1 MDNSNGIPFVCIYYK
16 KMIYSRHELNIK
28 MQEEV
33 ETQQKENL
41 LFFSLSIVILSGA
54 IVYLFHTYISQTINY
69 ANNSKGKYIFLVG
82 ELYFY
87 Y

>member
-1 MDNSNGIPFVCIYYK
+1 MDNSNGYLLSVYIIK

-69 ANNSKGKYIFLVG
+69 ANNSKGKYIF
-82 ELYFY
+82 
-87 Y
+87 